1 MNLRRCFRL
10 SRGARG
16 PIAHGGSRP
25 PLLSVAS
32 GANRRRRALP
42 SACPSLTIDAAGPA
56 GYHREPSARLPPRA
70 AQSVPPPPVFSTS
83 PDASGDGEPNLLGSV
98 GPQSLSLSGGAHL
111 MHQLLPWGK
120 LVWLFSNSC
129 LHRMHVFVAPSIG
142 CVSSVVVVCASLQ
155 PIRLGKTRASRDA
168 NLRENLPP
176 RYRRSRQISEPP
188 DSRTRIAELA
198 LERWRAR
205 RGSR

>member
-1 MNLRRCFRL
+1 MKLRRCFRP
-10 SRGARG
+10 SRGARVS
-16 PIAHGGSRP
+16 IAHGGSRP
-25 PLLSVAS
+25 PLLSVAI

-42 SACPSLTIDAAGPA
+42 SACPSIVSDAAGSA
-56 GYHREPSARLPPRA
+56 GYRREPSARRPPRA

-83 PDASGDGEPNLLGSV
+83 PDASGEWEPNLLGSV

-129 LHRMHVFVAPSIG
+129 LHRMHVFVAPSMG

-155 PIRLGKTRASRDA
+155 PS
-168 NLRENLPP
+168 
-176 RYRRSRQISEPP
+176 
-188 DSRTRIAELA
+188 DSAKRVRVETRILTRICIQDTGA
-198 LERWRAR
+198 RAKSR
-205 RGSR
+205 SLQTRGR

>member
-1 MNLRRCFRL
+1 MFRSPAASRARL
-10 SRGARG
+10 SYRSPVGRTAAAERCPAHARRSRSTRPELLDIAENPPRGGRLA
-16 PIAHGGSRP
+16 
-25 PLLSVAS
+25 PL
-32 GANRRRRALP
+32 R
-42 SACPSLTIDAAGPA
+42 ACPRRPCF
-56 GYHREPSARLPPRA
+56 
-70 AQSVPPPPVFSTS
+70 PPPPTRAGRGSRTS
-83 PDASGDGEPNLLGSV
+83 S

-142 CVSSVVVVCASLQ
+142 CVSSVVVVCAALLH
-155 PIRLGKTRASRDA
+155 PTRKNACESRRESSVESASQI
-168 NLRENLPP
+168 P
-176 RYRRSRQISEPP
+176 RSRQISEPP

>member
-1 MNLRRCFRL
+1 
-10 SRGARG
+10 
-16 PIAHGGSRP
+16 
-25 PLLSVAS
+25 
-32 GANRRRRALP
+32 
-42 SACPSLTIDAAGPA
+42 
-56 GYHREPSARLPPRA
+56 
-70 AQSVPPPPVFSTS
+70 
-83 PDASGDGEPNLLGSV
+83 
-98 GPQSLSLSGGAHL
+98 

-129 LHRMHVFVAPSIG
+129 LHRMHVFVAPSMG

-155 PIRLGKTRASRDA
+155 PSDSEKRVRVETRIFD
-168 NLRENLPP
+168 ENLHA
-176 RYRRSRQISEPP
+176 RYPRSRQISEPP